1 LCVFLFYPSP
11 CHTPSLTCHRC
22 LWPSLHHHYHH
33 CYHHSASKHAV
44 EGFSKALRQEL
55 RPWGLHVSV
64 VNPGFMK
71 TPLIE
76 ASIAKAQKVFEASAV
91 AQQYP
96 ADILSGDASQ
106 VRVMQEDPA
115 RVVACITGLVCRR
128 SRPALN
134 NYPGWQVEYL
144 LSLLPSPHYRPNTPH
159 ALTRRHN
166 TT

>member
-1 LCVFLFYPSP
+1 M
-11 CHTPSLTCHRC
+11 
-22 LWPSLHHHYHH
+22 
-33 CYHHSASKHAV
+33 

-91 AQQYP
+91 AEQYP
-96 ADILSGDASQ
+96 ADILSGDATQ
-106 VRVMQEDPA
+106 VRGMQEDPA
-115 RVVACITGLVCRR
+115 RVVSCITGLVRRR

-134 NYPGWQVEYL
+134 NYPGWQVAAPPVAPPTY
-144 LSLLPSPHYRPNTPH
+144 PSYHPP
-159 ALTRRHN
+159 
-166 TT
+166 TTLIPP